1 MNSKSIK
8 KQEQYFATQLSSED
22 YQNFS
27 EVVREALR
35 MHELY
40 RNKVLT
46 NYVLRSLRDGTALQ
60 VSAAWRTS

>member
-8 KQEQYFATQLSSED
+8 KQEQYIATQLSSED
-22 YQNFS
+22 YQNVS

-40 RNKVLT
+40 CDKVLT
-46 NYVLRSLRDGTALQ
+46 SYVLKSLRDGTAL
-60 VSAAWRTS
+60 